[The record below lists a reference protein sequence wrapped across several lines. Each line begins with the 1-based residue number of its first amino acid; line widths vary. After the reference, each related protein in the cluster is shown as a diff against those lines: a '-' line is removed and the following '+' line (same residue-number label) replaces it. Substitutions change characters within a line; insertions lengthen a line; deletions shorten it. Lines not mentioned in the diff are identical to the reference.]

1 MDRRPTSDDR
11 AALTAARRSTLA
23 ALNAIDEETLLNLTE
38 LTLPQIHEIQEE
50 IARILPAGNLP
61 SLILNGLVQLGK
73 RKLAPEQV
81 RQDVTALFR
90 GVDLLPQGLYGIF
103 VAGPSAVLYAY
114 QQLLRLAGKDVRD
127 AFPQGTWQF
136 YVEFA
141 LREDTARHTN
151 ETVGFHQSLPPAPD
165 DAVAAAAWVWAALT
179 LLYDYDDLLAV
190 DWRERVMLRL
200 LHKTAQELG
209 VAFPSFRTLVRA
221 WRARRPYHR
230 PAEAGYVRHRAEVFE
245 RFLEAHLGILP
256 EQLRLEVRRRYAK
269 RQRAALPAYQE
280 QMTLLARLRPLRY
293 REEKEPLPLWRA
305 SLGFVW
311 QGETYLLPACAQDG
325 RSRPLCSPPGGGA
338 PFPLFP
344 GEDDTLRDESG
355 RPLRVDRRGR
365 VLLADEGTLLGV
377 LNPPPPAWVL
387 GWIRAVL
394 ERSEPETEPTLDLLL
409 ADAPRREHPELRKA
423 LPPGSHTAVEALGR
437 ASIIINWD
445 ARRGDQPLSQLR
457 RDHRGSGDHPLTILR
472 TDRSM
477 VFDQSHVFFDGL
489 WGMAVAEILTDA
501 ATHAYTRFA
510 HVTAEE
516 VTTPVPL
523 DFTLS
528 AAWRER
534 LQRRQQLPGVAVE
547 STVTDL
553 GQISRLRRWLK
564 ARGVRLTV
572 NDLLLLYR
580 YFHALSYRPGQQVAQ
595 ILKELQMRL
604 PPEIFAKV
612 RESYDAALQRERT
625 TNPALLV
632 PMDATDV
639 DPHERLFPTTF
650 RNPLTD
656 FPKVFQATAD
666 AYPVYRE
673 TEAAEAWREFDTA
686 RRRLLAYLEAFG
698 RVMDAIKAVT
708 MRGESFNT
716 ATLQLLGHLPSAMQE
731 LLNAIPQRIGVLN
744 EVLKGSEVFSNV
756 GRVAA
761 GSSLRRFNSAKDDGP
776 AKTLVWGVLTDD
788 RNVLH
793 VSLRDFRP
801 FISLLWEHGE
811 TDAARKLSQEYL
823 DHYVIGLNDFVR
835 IVSKFVAVKGPRA

>member
-11 AALTAARRSTLA
+11 AALTEARQSTLA
-23 ALNAIDEETLLNLTE
+23 ALNAIDEETLLSLTE
-38 LTLPQIHEIQEE
+38 LTLPQIHEIQAE

-61 SLILNGLVQLGK
+61 ALILNGLVQLGK

-90 GVDLLPQGLYGIF
+90 GVDLLPQGLYGLF

-151 ETVGFHQSLPPAPD
+151 ETVGFHQALPAAPD
-165 DAVAAAAWVWAALT
+165 EGVMAAAWIWAALS

-230 PAEAGYVRHRAEVFE
+230 PAKAGYVRHRAEVFE
-245 RFLEAHLGILP
+245 RFLDAHLGILP

-280 QMTLLARLRPLRY
+280 QMTLLARLRPMRY
-293 REEKEPLPLWRA
+293 REDKVSLPLWRA
-305 SLGFVW
+305 SIGFVW
-311 QGETYLLPACAQDG
+311 QGETFLLPACTQDG
-325 RSRPLCSPPGGGA
+325 RGRPLCTPPGGGA
-338 PFPLFP
+338 AFPLFP
-344 GEDDTLRDESG
+344 GEDETLRDAAG
-355 RPLRVDRRGR
+355 RRLRVDRRGR
-365 VLLADEGTLLGV
+365 VLLADDDTLLGV
-377 LNPPPPAWVL
+377 FNPPSPARIL
-387 GWIRAVL
+387 GWVRAIL
-394 ERSEPETEPTLDLLL
+394 GRPAPSNAPTLDLLL
-409 ADAPRREHPELRKA
+409 AGVSRREHPELRKA
-423 LPPGSHTAVEALGR
+423 LPPGSRSAVEALGH
-437 ASIIINWD
+437 APIIINWD
-445 ARRGDQPLSQLR
+445 ERPGNRPLSQVR
-457 RDHRGSGDHPLTILR
+457 RDHRGVGDHALTVLR
-472 TDRSM
+472 TDRSTI
-477 VFDQSHVFFDGL
+477 FDQSHIFFDGL

-501 ATHAYTRFA
+501 ATHAHARFA
-510 HVTAEE
+510 PVQPMDVA
-516 VTTPVPL
+516 VPVPL
-523 DFTLS
+523 DLTLS

-534 LQRRQQLPGVAVE
+534 LQRRRQSPGVAVE
-547 STVTDL
+547 STATDL
-553 GQISRLRRWLK
+553 AQLSRLRRWLK
-564 ARGVRLTV
+564 ERGVRLTV
-572 NDLLLLYR
+572 NDVLLLYR
-580 YFHALSYRPGQQVAQ
+580 YFHALSYRPGKRVTRVFRG
-595 ILKELQMRL
+595 LQARL
-604 PPEIFAKV
+604 SSDVFAKL
-612 RESYDAALQRERT
+612 RAAYDAALQREHT

-656 FPKVFQATAD
+656 FPKVFQKATD
-666 AYPVYRE
+666 TYQIYQE
-673 TEAAEAWREFDTA
+673 TEAAEAWQAFDTA

-698 RVMDAIKAVT
+698 RMMDAIKAVT

-716 ATLQLLGHLPSAMQE
+716 ATLQLLGHLPAAMQD
-731 LLNAIPQRIGVLN
+731 LLNVIPQRIGVLN

-756 GRVAA
+756 GRVAS

-788 RNVLH
+788 RGVLH
-793 VSLRDFRP
+793 LSLRDFRP
-801 FISLLWEHGE
+801 FVSLLWEHGE
-811 TDAARKLSQEYL
+811 IDAARELSQDYL
-823 DHYVIGLNDFVR
+823 DHYVTGLNDFVR
-835 IVSKFVAVKGPRA
+835 IVSKFVAVKGPA